1 MPNPTRRMQH
11 LFYRFED
18 YKEKNS
24 SQLCSLRHQ
33 DNSCVMD
40 SNYFAKLYSDDMY
53 IEPTPVTAVVKWRS
67 PLISEQEVWNLL
79 KVAEHSFAGGQR

>member
-1 MPNPTRRMQH
+1 
-11 LFYRFED
+11 
-18 YKEKNS
+18 
-24 SQLCSLRHQ
+24 
-33 DNSCVMD
+33 MD
-40 SNYFAKLYSDDMY
+40 SNYFTKLYSDDMY